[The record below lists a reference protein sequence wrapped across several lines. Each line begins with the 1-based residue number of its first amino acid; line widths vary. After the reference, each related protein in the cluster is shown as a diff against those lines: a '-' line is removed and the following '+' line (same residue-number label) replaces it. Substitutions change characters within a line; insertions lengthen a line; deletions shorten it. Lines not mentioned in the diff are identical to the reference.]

1 MRTPDRSARL
11 QQLADYRTVRKT
23 LKNSATVSLIIGAI
37 TLALAVVPPIS
48 IVSAALGVMLL
59 ATGAWNLA
67 RPRPTGILV
76 DGASVIIVGLYN
88 IVSTVLEAQSG
99 QGGSAIWV
107 KMGIFQL
114 IIGGQAFWR
123 FAQFRDAFRI
133 QVTDSEMQELDGMV
147 SAMWKA
153 KVKESQDVIEF
164 KVSGFHETPWKARL
178 TDSLAILATL
188 GGNEVRVATRAEF
201 DIAENGKVLIGKSLK
216 ATFTVRGKAMKGTLS
231 PESFERFQLWKTGVV
246 IPRAIAA

>member
-1 MRTPDRSARL
+1 MLTPDRSARL
-11 QQLADYRTVRKT
+11 QQVADYRTVRKT
-23 LKNSATVSLIIGAI
+23 LQNSATVSLIIGAV
-37 TLALAVVPPIS
+37 TLVIAVVPPLSIIS
-48 IVSAALGVMLL
+48 ASLGVMLL

-76 DGASVIIVGLYN
+76 DGASIIVVGLYN

-99 QGGSAIWV
+99 AGSSAVWI

-114 IIGGQAFWR
+114 VIGGQAFWR
-123 FAQFRDAFRI
+123 YAQFRDAFRT
-133 QVTDSEMQELDGMV
+133 QPADSEMQELDGMV
-147 SAMWKA
+147 SSMWKA
-153 KVKESQDVIEF
+153 KVKESSDLIEF

>member
-1 MRTPDRSARL
+1 MFTPDRSARL
-11 QQLADYRTVRKT
+11 QQVADYRTVRKT
-23 LKNSATVSLIIGAI
+23 LKNSASISIIMGAI
-37 TLALAVVPPIS
+37 TLVIALVPPLSIIS
-48 IVSAALGVMLL
+48 AILGVMLL

-76 DGASVIIVGLYN
+76 DGASVIVLGLYN
-88 IVSTVLEAQSG
+88 IVSTVLEVQSG
-99 QGGSAIWV
+99 QGSPVWI

-114 IIGGQAFWR
+114 VIGGQAFWR

-133 QVTDSEMQELDGMV
+133 QVEDSEMQELDGMV
-147 SAMWKA
+147 RSMWKA
-153 KVKESQDVIEF
+153 RVKESSDVIEF

-178 TDSLAILATL
+178 TDSLAVLATL

-216 ATFTVRGKAMKGTLS
+216 ATFTIRGKTMKGTLS

>member
-1 MRTPDRSARL
+1 MFTPDRSARL
-11 QQLADYRTVRKT
+11 QQIADYRTVRKT
-23 LKNSATVSLIIGAI
+23 LKNSATVSLIMGAI
-37 TLALAVVPPIS
+37 TLAIAFVPPLS
-48 IVSAALGVMLL
+48 IFSAALGVMLL
-59 ATGAWNLA
+59 ATGAWNIA

-88 IVSTVLEAQSG
+88 IVSTVLEMQSG
-99 QGGSAIWV
+99 QGGSAIWI

-114 IIGGQAFWR
+114 VIGGQAFWR

-133 QVTDSEMQELDGMV
+133 QVTDSEMRELDGMV
-147 SAMWKA
+147 DAMWKA
-153 KVKESQDVIEF
+153 KVKETSDVIEF

-178 TDSLAILATL
+178 TDSIAVLGTL
-188 GGNEVRVATRAEF
+188 GGNEVRVATRDEF

-216 ATFTVRGKAMKGTLS
+216 ATFTIRGKAMKGTLS

>member
-1 MRTPDRSARL
+1 VFTPDRTARL
-11 QQLADYRTVRKT
+11 QQVADYRTVRKT

-37 TLALAVVPPIS
+37 TLAIALVPPLS
-48 IVSAALGVMLL
+48 IISAALGVMLL

-76 DGASVIIVGLYN
+76 DGVSVILVGLYN

-99 QGGSAIWV
+99 QGGSAIWI

-123 FAQFRDAFRI
+123 YAQFRDAFRI
-133 QVTDSEMQELDGMV
+133 QVNDSEMQELDGMV
-147 SAMWKA
+147 SEMWKA
-153 KVKESQDVIEF
+153 KVKESSDIIEF

-178 TDSLAILATL
+178 TDSLAVLATL
-188 GGNEVRVATRAEF
+188 GGNEVKVATRAEF

-216 ATFTVRGKAMKGTLS
+216 ATFTIGGKAMKGTLS